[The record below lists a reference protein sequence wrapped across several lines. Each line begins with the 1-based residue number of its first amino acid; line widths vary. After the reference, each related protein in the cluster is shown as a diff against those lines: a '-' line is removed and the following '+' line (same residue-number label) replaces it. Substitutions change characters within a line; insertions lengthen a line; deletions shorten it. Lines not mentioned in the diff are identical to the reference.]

1 MKHTTQGRT
10 GTIALPRPRTKAK
23 HNQKDND
30 ARSRTIA
37 MHARRAHAAATEAR
51 PSETNGM
58 VGLGVSAPSHVQ
70 GRKAE
75 RGKTPHVLV
84 AGGGIGG
91 LCLAIAL
98 QNRGVD
104 VTVFERV
111 KEYRPFGGPIQL
123 QSNALGALEAI
134 DPELAQDVIANGVVT
149 GDRIN
154 GMLDGKSGEWYFKF
168 DTREPAV
175 KHGLPLTIVI
185 NRYTLLDLLTAR
197 LKPGVLQT
205 GKEVIAYAQNEGVV
219 RAQLADGTDVLGD
232 ALVACDGIHSKI
244 RAQMK
249 GSGDPPAY
257 SGFTV
262 YTATCNYQPADV
274 EEVGYQVFLGYNKYF
289 VSSDVGG
296 GQAQWYAFHA
306 EPAGGSDEGCM
317 KQRVAELFEEFCPAV
332 QDRIEATV
340 AKDIERRD
348 IFDRIPTMSWVDG
361 NVALLGDAAH
371 AMQPNLG
378 QGGGQAIED
387 AFVLSQRIAGCD
399 SLAHI
404 PVALHS
410 YSYQRMGRAATVAGL
425 SRMASFMTTTY
436 RRYLGENP
444 HGFYKHVP
452 GLLPMWKKIED
463 LRVPHPGRVIGQ
475 IAMMSSMQSVLEYVA
490 AGVSLP
496 PEDRIPYCQL
506 PGVAVPRRNI
516 PKSKWMLRG
525 LPGFAK

>member
-1 MKHTTQGRT
+1 MAQYGLGCRRFVPTR
-10 GTIALPRPRTKAK
+10 RPRGAGPSRLETHATLRKVATQARNVHASTTDMPTLGTGGKVQADEHAPPKNEERDRRKGKA
-23 HNQKDND
+23 
-30 ARSRTIA
+30 
-37 MHARRAHAAATEAR
+37 
-51 PSETNGM
+51 
-58 VGLGVSAPSHVQ
+58 
-70 GRKAE
+70 
-75 RGKTPHVLV
+75 PHVLV

-98 QNRGVD
+98 QNRGVG

-168 DTREPAV
+168 NTKEPAV

-185 NRYTLLDLLTAR
+185 NRYTLLDLLTDR
-197 LKPGVLQT
+197 LQEGVVQT
-205 GKEVIAYAQNEGVV
+205 GKEVMAYSQKEGVV
-219 RAQLADGTDVLGD
+219 RAELADGTQVLGD
-232 ALVACDGIHSKI
+232 ALIACDGIHSKV
-244 RAQMK
+244 RSQMK
-249 GSGDPPAY
+249 GERDSPAY

-262 YTATCNYQPADV
+262 YTSTCDYQPADV

-289 VSSDVGG
+289 VSSDVGN

-306 EPAGGSDEGCM
+306 EPAGGTDDGCM
-317 KQRVAELFEEFCPAV
+317 KQRVSELFREFCPAV
-332 QDRIEATV
+332 HERIEATV
-340 AKDIERRD
+340 AADIERRD
-348 IFDRIPTMSWVDG
+348 IFDRVPTMSWVDG

-387 AFVLSQRIAGCD
+387 AFALSQEITRCHSIAG
-399 SLAHI
+399 I
-404 PVALHS
+404 PGALRS

-444 HGFYKHVP
+444 HSFYKHVP
-452 GLLPMWKKIED
+452 GLLPLWEKVETLK
-463 LRVPHPGRVIGQ
+463 VPHPGRVIGQ
-475 IAMMSSMQSVLEYVA
+475 IAMMSSMQSILEYVA
-490 AGVSLP
+490 TGVSLP

-506 PGVAVPRRNI
+506 PGVAVPRRDI
-516 PKSKWMLRG
+516 PKIKWMLRG

>member
-1 MKHTTQGRT
+1 MKPWT
-10 GTIALPRPRTKAK
+10 GGTKGTNVLPRPRAWMKNTHRGCNVARGTIVTKARK
-23 HNQKDND
+23 
-30 ARSRTIA
+30 
-37 MHARRAHAAATEAR
+37 AHASATEAR
-51 PSETNGM
+51 PWKTIGKAEM
-58 VGLGVSAPSHVQ
+58 DVSAPPHVEE
-70 GRKAE
+70 RKAE
-75 RGKTPHVLV
+75 RKKAPHVLV

-98 QNRGVD
+98 QNRGVG

-134 DPELAQDVIANGVVT
+134 DPELAQEVIANGVVT

-197 LKPGVLQT
+197 LEREVLQT
-205 GKEVIAYAQNEGVV
+205 GKEVIAYAQKEGVV
-219 RAQLADGTDVLGD
+219 RAELADGTEVLGD
-232 ALVACDGIHSKI
+232 ALIACDGIHSKV

-249 GSGDPPAY
+249 GTGDPPSY

-262 YTATCNYQPADV
+262 YTATCDYEPEDV

-306 EPAGGSDEGCM
+306 EPAGGNDQGCM

-332 QDRIEATV
+332 QERIQATV
-340 AKDIERRD
+340 AEDIERRD
-348 IFDRIPTMSWVDG
+348 IFDRIPSMSWVDG

-399 SLAHI
+399 SPTHI
-404 PVALHS
+404 SRALRS
-410 YSYQRMGRAATVAGL
+410 YSYRRMGRAATVAGL

-444 HGFYKHVP
+444 HGFYEHVP
-452 GLLPMWKKIED
+452 GLLSFWKKIED

-490 AGVSLP
+490 SGVSLP
-496 PEDRIPYCQL
+496 PEDRTPYCQL

-516 PKSKWMLRG
+516 PKTKWMLRG